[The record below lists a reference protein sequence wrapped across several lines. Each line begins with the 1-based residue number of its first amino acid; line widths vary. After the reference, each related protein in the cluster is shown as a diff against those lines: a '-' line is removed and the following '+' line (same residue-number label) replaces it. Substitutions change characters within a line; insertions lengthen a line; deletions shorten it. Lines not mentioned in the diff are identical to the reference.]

1 MLFRLSSCWCGG
13 LTYFSQEMSYLWV
26 SLLLSLP
33 TKFKILPV
41 VFFFVLQLR
50 WGLKYQRVF
59 ISILSH
65 PSVFNHPCMSDPH
78 GGSSQAPSLLR
89 EAEISCHYSV
99 LGSWWGQKGPLL
111 SWSNLS
117 LNLSLNCVWIS
128 GLRLSQHPAHPSRPE
143 SLCLYLSLIWGG
155 REFVITAP
163 VEADLY
169 LVLV

>member
-1 MLFRLSSCWCGG
+1 MLFHLSCFSCGG
-13 LTYFSQEMSYLWV
+13 LTYFSQEMSYLCV

-33 TKFKILPV
+33 LTYHQVQNSASGL
-41 VFFFVLQLR
+41 FFVLQLR

-65 PSVFNHPCMSDPH
+65 PSIFNHPCMSDPH

-99 LGSWWGQKGPLL
+99 LGSWWRQKGPLL

-128 GLRLSQHPAHPSRPE
+128 GLRLSQHPAHPSRPKN
-143 SLCLYLSLIWGG
+143 LCLCH
-155 REFVITAP
+155 
-163 VEADLY
+163 
-169 LVLV
+169 